1 MFWSLEF
8 HVALRMLE
16 TFLRVNRSTPD
27 VLISILLLSRPLLS
41 ERWKMEHG
49 NSSKLYLQSFQKGSR
64 NQEPGNSSVGNSPF
78 YLLFRS
84 APRRKSEH
92 GMSLAYL
99 PREISFENVF
109 VRPADQNGLMC

>member
-1 MFWSLEF
+1 
-8 HVALRMLE
+8 
-16 TFLRVNRSTPD
+16 
-27 VLISILLLSRPLLS
+27 
-41 ERWKMEHG
+41 MEHG

-64 NQEPGNSSVGNSPF
+64 NQELGNSSVGNSPF
-78 YLLFRS
+78 YLFFRR

-109 VRPADQNGLMC
+109 VRPADQNGLMY

>member
-1 MFWSLEF
+1 
-8 HVALRMLE
+8 
-16 TFLRVNRSTPD
+16 
-27 VLISILLLSRPLLS
+27 
-41 ERWKMEHG
+41 MEHG
-49 NSSKLYLQSFQKGSR
+49 NSSKLYLQSVQKGSR

-78 YLLFRS
+78 YLLFRR